1 MCSENLRG
9 KKSSQKSQRSF
20 HTTWKIS
27 LWKESENGQQIVFQ
41 NSNLIATHHSRVINL
56 EIQKQAYHLI
66 RGSQMILLLKYFC
79 TRVAMGLMAYSPC
92 MGPGLAQ

>member
-1 MCSENLRG
+1 MGNRL
-9 KKSSQKSQRSF
+9 SF
-20 HTTWKIS
+20 KI
-27 LWKESENGQQIVFQ
+27 Q
-41 NSNLIATHHSRVINL
+41 NLIATHHSRVINL

-66 RGSQMILLLKYFC
+66 RGSQMILLLKHFC